1 MENHVS
7 KHRKKIYLTYDS
19 RITKGNDELGWAEV
33 QLKADFKYLVR
44 FHCIKIEYANE
55 VDKYSGFMAV
65 KSSKNHPLN
74 TENAQLQGRPEL
86 RRLLYV
92 LQNPGSETP
101 VTKVDHVLDVND
113 DGVIRVAYLDEN
125 LKIVIPKIIVF
136 TLEIEVLSQEK
147 PEMVFTM

>member
-1 MENHVS
+1 
-7 KHRKKIYLTYDS
+7 
-19 RITKGNDELGWAEV
+19 
-33 QLKADFKYLVR
+33 
-44 FHCIKIEYANE
+44 
-55 VDKYSGFMAV
+55 MAV